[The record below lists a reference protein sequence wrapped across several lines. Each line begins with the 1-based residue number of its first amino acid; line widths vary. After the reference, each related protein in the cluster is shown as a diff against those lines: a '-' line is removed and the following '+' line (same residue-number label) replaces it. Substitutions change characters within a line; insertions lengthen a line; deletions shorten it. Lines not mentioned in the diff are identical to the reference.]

1 MTNKWEE
8 DWDVDANS
16 LSLLNICH
24 TKEQWSPFLGQ
35 ALPRLSLA
43 FSAGL
48 LLSLTHPLTLAVS
61 LATEGAGTTP
71 TPSEGGETEAQRG
84 LKGLVL
90 AAWPE

>member
-1 MTNKWEE
+1 MTSKWEE
-8 DWDVDANS
+8 DWDVDASS

-35 ALPRLSLA
+35 PLPRLTLP

-48 LLSLTHPLTLAVS
+48 LLSLTHPSTLAVS

-71 TPSEGGETEAQRG
+71 PH
-84 LKGLVL
+84 LKAGKLRHREV
-90 AAWPE
+90 